1 MDPENKKKGFIPQDE
16 EYYQNEEQPVRRDIE
31 PLERL
36 EPITDP
42 DAGPTQ
48 PAEKGLAPVA
58 TETPVELNAEQQ
70 LARDY
75 AQQIQAENA
84 VANNQINSV
93 ADLVSAAEKERSS
106 RLANDETARRRE
118 NAYRYIAGVGDA
130 ISGVANL
137 VGTAHGAAHQQQ
149 TYNAPGLMSKIE
161 SSRAQR
167 TKKMEDLNKKIDE
180 LRQRETEL
188 KSAKSLREAQLKATH
203 AKEQRAL
210 RIQQEAAE
218 RENYWKQ
225 KRHEMDAAKS
235 VASIAENE
243 AERKWESEQNA
254 ADRASREAINAADNA
269 SREAIERQ
277 RAEAKDA
284 QDKEKLAR
292 DPQYKASVLRQ
303 NVTGIRDELARK
315 MGYQDYN
322 EYLKG
327 KNWKKN
333 TLKKNQPNDIY
344 EQRVKEFPEIE
355 ELLNGLANPEM
366 LSEESI
372 DMYIGAS
379 DVFADAV
386 NAKSAPVQVDES
398 GREIVEY

>member
-1 MDPENKKKGFIPQDE
+1 MADENKKKE
-16 EYYQNEEQPVRRDIE
+16 EQELEVPAADNKEQETPAAPATVNTEEQPAPSDEVRRT
-31 PLERL
+31 PSG
-36 EPITDP
+36 P
-42 DAGPTQ
+42 DAATRARLDLAEEQLQERIDTEKAYNTQ
-48 PAEKGLAPVA
+48 IGNVNDFISQVNAKKQ
-58 TETPVELNAEQQ
+58 ELSAQDQQ
-70 LARDY
+70 Y
-75 AQQIQAENA
+75 Q
-84 VANNQINSV
+84 
-93 ADLVSAAEKERSS
+93 K
-106 RLANDETARRRE
+106 RE
-118 NAYRYIAGVGDA
+118 NAYRYIAGIGDA
-130 ISGVANL
+130 ISGIANL
-137 VGTAHGAAHQQQ
+137 VGVAEGNAANQKQ
-149 TYNAPGLMSKIE
+149 TYNAPAVIQKAE
-161 SSRAQR
+161 QSRKKRKLEMDKLNERLDEMKARGKDLRAAKDLKTAELNAQ
-167 TKKMEDLNKKIDE
+167 
-180 LRQRETEL
+180 Q
-188 KSAKSLREAQLKATH
+188 
-203 AKEQRAL
+203 AKERRAL
-210 RIQQEAAE
+210 ETQQTATE

-225 KRHEMDAAKS
+225 KRLEMDAAKS

-243 AERKWESEQNA
+243 AERKWKSEQNA

-277 RAEAKDA
+277 RAEVKDA

-292 DPQYKASVLRQ
+292 DPEYKASVLRQ

>member
-36 EPITDP
+36 EPITDS
-42 DAGPTQ
+42 DAGPTR

-58 TETPVELNAEQQ
+58 TEATETPAELNAEQQ

-84 VANNQINSV
+84 VADNQINSV

-180 LRQRETEL
+180 LRQRETDL

-210 RIQQEAAE
+210 RIQQEATAREEAWKEKEHELKQQDAE
-218 RENYWKQ
+218 TRRLNA
-225 KRHEMDAAKS
+225 M
-235 VASIAENE
+235 ASGV
-243 AERKWESEQNA
+243 
-254 ADRASREAINAADNA
+254 
-269 SREAIERQ
+269 
-277 RAEAKDA
+277 RAEAYANKPASTAKSKYRSIMDNDGSMSQIDVSSYKDFDGDYQKA
-284 QDKEKLAR
+284 FAR
-292 DPQYKASVLRQ
+292 AV
-303 NVTGIRDELARK
+303 A
-315 MGYQDYN
+315 
-322 EYLKG
+322 
-327 KNWKKN
+327 
-333 TLKKNQPNDIY
+333 DI
-344 EQRVKEFPEIE
+344 E
-355 ELLNGLANPEM
+355 ANPAKAAEYG
-366 LSEESI
+366 LTEEEIKKYKNESR
-372 DMYIGAS
+372 D
-379 DVFADAV
+379 ADRIKEYFRV
-386 NAKSAPVQVDES
+386 HTPRKT
-398 GREIVEY
+398 IVETMGAKGELSKYNKK

>member
-1 MDPENKKKGFIPQDE
+1 MADENKKKE
-16 EYYQNEEQPVRRDIE
+16 EQELEVPAAENKEQETPAAPATVNTEEQPAPSDEVRRT
-31 PLERL
+31 PSG
-36 EPITDP
+36 P
-42 DAGPTQ
+42 DATTQ
-48 PAEKGLAPVA
+48 ARLDLAEDQLQERID
-58 TETPVELNAEQQ
+58 TEKAYNTQIGNVNDFISQVNAKKQELSAQDQQ
-70 LARDY
+70 H
-75 AQQIQAENA
+75 Q
-84 VANNQINSV
+84 
-93 ADLVSAAEKERSS
+93 K
-106 RLANDETARRRE
+106 RE
-118 NAYRYIAGVGDA
+118 NAYRYIAGIGGA
-130 ISGVANL
+130 ISGIANL
-137 VGTAHGAAHQQQ
+137 VGVAEGNAANQKQ
-149 TYNAPGLMSKIE
+149 TYNAPAVIQKAE
-161 SSRAQR
+161 QSRKERKLEMDKLNERLDEMTAR
-167 TKKMEDLNKKIDE
+167 GKDLRAAKDLKTAE
-180 LRQRETEL
+180 LNARQ
-188 KSAKSLREAQLKATH
+188 
-203 AKEQRAL
+203 AKERRAL
-210 RIQQEAAE
+210 ETQQAATE

-225 KRHEMDAAKS
+225 KRLEMDAAKS

-243 AERKWESEQNA
+243 AERKWKSEQNA
-254 ADRASREAINAADNA
+254 ADRASREAINAADNV
-269 SREAIERQ
+269 SREAIERH
-277 RAEAKDA
+277 RAEMKDA

-292 DPQYKASVLRQ
+292 DPEYKASVLRQ